1 MRRCPLGRKLALSYG
16 STFDAAREKRIML
29 TVAVLLSG
37 PHRLGML
44 ETAFSSIPI
53 DSPSVS
59 EVLIRHQG
67 GPWNWGGELRER
79 ITAHPKVRVV
89 EFPDRVDFAPS
100 FNRTLEAIQTPWAMI
115 LPDDDYLVR
124 PAAKAG
130 FEAVAA
136 HPLSADCGFVAF
148 GWYYLRYD
156 RYLASYVKRRDLA
169 SVIHYTPKFCSTLLN
184 LRRVRELG
192 GFAGNVGGLLDTA
205 LLGRLAYEFDALIAR
220 TPVGVYRLHD
230 GQESAQKLPLAHA
243 EALREWLAGYART
256 PDERDGFERRLAEAI
271 APSSSRAQEL
281 FSWLTYRARCRR
293 QPREVADRI
302 SFRQWLVD

>member
-1 MRRCPLGRKLALSYG
+1 
-16 STFDAAREKRIML
+16 ML

-44 ETAFSSIPI
+44 ETALSSIPI
-53 DSPSVS
+53 ESPSVS
-59 EVLIRHQG
+59 QVLIRHQG

-79 ITAHPKVRVV
+79 ITAHPKVRVI

-100 FNRTLEAIQTPWAMI
+100 FNRTLDAIETPWAMI

-136 HPLSADCGFVAF
+136 YPRSADCGFVAF
-148 GWYYLRYD
+148 GWYYLRYE

-169 SVIHYTPKFCSTLLN
+169 AMIHYTPKFCSTLLN

-192 GFAGNVGGLLDTA
+192 GFASNVGGLLDTT
-205 LLGRLAYEFDALIAR
+205 LLGRLAYEYDALIAP
-220 TPVGVYRLHD
+220 TPVGVYRLHA
-230 GQESAQKLPLAHA
+230 GQESAQGLPSAHA
-243 EALREWLAGYART
+243 DALREWLGRYARS
-256 PDERDGFERRLAEAI
+256 PEEREGFERRLAA
-271 APSSSRAQEL
+271 AVSPSSGKAHEL
-281 FSWLTYRARCRR
+281 FAWLTFVARCRR
-293 QPREVADRI
+293 EPLVVDDHIQFEHWLAGSESPRLAG
-302 SFRQWLVD
+302 